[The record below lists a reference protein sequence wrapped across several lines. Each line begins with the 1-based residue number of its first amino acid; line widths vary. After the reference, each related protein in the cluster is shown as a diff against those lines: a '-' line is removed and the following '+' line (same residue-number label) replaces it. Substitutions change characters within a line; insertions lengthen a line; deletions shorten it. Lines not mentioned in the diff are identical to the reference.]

1 MGRRK
6 TVYSVHPSI
15 AMVQTW
21 VAGLEAS
28 TGRSLAAW
36 LALVRKKGPA
46 DEAARRAWLKEE
58 HGLGDS
64 GAWWI
69 AERSFGRGLEDDD
82 PELYLK
88 AAEAYVE
95 AMYAGKK
102 AGLRPIYDA
111 LLDLCVGLGKDVRIC
126 PAKTLVPVYRR
137 HVIAEIK
144 PSTLTRIDFGLALGP
159 VKTTSK
165 RLIATGGPA
174 KKDRITHRF
183 AIGHLGEVDAE
194 VVRWLTAAYERDAE
208 SGVSP

>member
-1 MGRRK
+1 MSSRK
-6 TVYSVHPSI
+6 TIYGVHPSI

-36 LALVRKKGPA
+36 LALARKKGPA
-46 DEAARRAWLKEE
+46 DEAARRAWLKKE
-58 HGLGDS
+58 HGLSAS

-95 AMYAGKK
+95 AMYAGRK
-102 AGLRPIYDA
+102 AGLRPIHDA
-111 LLDLCVGLGKDVRIC
+111 LVDLCLALGKDVRIC
-126 PAKTLVPVYRR
+126 PAKTVVPIYRK

-144 PSTLTRIDFGLALGP
+144 PATLSRRRSDWSARAGLPRRIGSP
-159 VKTTSK
+159 
-165 RLIATGGPA
+165 
-174 KKDRITHRF
+174 
-183 AIGHLGEVDAE
+183 
-194 VVRWLTAAYERDAE
+194 TA
-208 SGVSP
+208 SP